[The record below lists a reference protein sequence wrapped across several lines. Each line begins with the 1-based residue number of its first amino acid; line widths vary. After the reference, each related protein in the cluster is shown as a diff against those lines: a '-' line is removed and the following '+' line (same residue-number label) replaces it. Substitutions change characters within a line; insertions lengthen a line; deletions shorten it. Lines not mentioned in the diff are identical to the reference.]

1 MNAQTYLYF
10 NGRCEEALAFYAGAL
25 GAEVLYVMR
34 YKEGPPKLIPPGGEE
49 LIFHSTLRIGDTLIN
64 LSDDMRSERGPFG
77 GFALLLHA
85 GNDHEAERF
94 FGRLADHGTVQMPM
108 ASVPWAS
115 SYGIVKDRFGMVWK
129 VQAGGA
135 AAPRSPSS

>member
-10 NGRCEEALAFYAGAL
+10 NGRCEEALEFYAGAL

-34 YKEGPPKLIPPGGEE
+34 HKDGPPKLIPPGGEE
-49 LIFHSTLRIGDTLIN
+49 LIFHSTLRIGDTLIS

-77 GFALLLHA
+77 GFAILLHA
-85 GNDHEAERF
+85 GNDQEAERLF
-94 FGRLADHGTVQMPM
+94 AKLADQGTVQMRM

-115 SYGIVKDRFGMVWK
+115 SYGIVRDRFGIVWK

-135 AAPRSPSS
+135 APSQSLST